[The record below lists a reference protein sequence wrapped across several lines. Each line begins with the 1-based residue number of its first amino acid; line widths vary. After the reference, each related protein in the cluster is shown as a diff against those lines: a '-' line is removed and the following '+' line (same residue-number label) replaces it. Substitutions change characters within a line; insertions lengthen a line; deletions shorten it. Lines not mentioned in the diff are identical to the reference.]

1 MNEIIYKPIGIIRTP
16 FRDREGMPI
25 QAAAAGGVK
34 GIIELDP
41 EMVPGLRDLAGF
53 SHIMLLYHF
62 HQSRGYS
69 LEVVPFMD
77 TELRGVF
84 ATRAPKRPNQIGVS
98 VVRLAAV
105 RGNILDIED
114 VDMIDGTPLLDIKP
128 YVPGID
134 DREGVRTGW
143 LEGREE
149 LMRARKS
156 DDRFG

>member
-1 MNEIIYKPIGIIRTP
+1 MSEIIYKPIGIIRTP
-16 FRDREGMPI
+16 FRDRDGMPI

-34 GIIELDP
+34 GTIELDP

-62 HQSRGYS
+62 HLSRGYS

-77 TELRGVF
+77 TGLRGVF
-84 ATRAPKRPNQIGVS
+84 ATRAPKRPNPIGVS

-114 VDMIDGTPLLDIKP
+114 VDIIDGTPLLDIKP

-134 DREGVRTGW
+134 DRECVRTGW